1 MWSTKLTRS
10 FLQLLV
16 SCCFYLIL
24 IIICLIQFADTS
36 LNCYTYILILVL
48 IIEWWRSINYFKT
61 INGELALF
69 EYIHQIYWHKQR
81 WHLMRKPLLLRYVVI
96 LNLKSC
102 RDGKRRVLFLMIDN
116 LTPNDWRTLH
126 YHLKQIDLS

>member
-1 MWSTKLTRS
+1 L
-10 FLQLLV
+10 FLFNFNYHQFYSV
-16 SCCFYLIL
+16 SRYI
-24 IIICLIQFADTS
+24 
-36 LNCYTYILILVL
+36 LNCYIYILILVL
-48 IIEWWRSINYFKT
+48 IVEWWRSVNYFRT

-69 EYIHQIYWHKQR
+69 DYIHQIYWHKQR